1 MLAVFP
7 TCSSGVFPPVSPH
20 LISLLPIFL
29 PPAPCPLQTKQGN
42 RSSFRNQEGRRGS
55 DEVVPGT
62 SVFPSSATRMSGNF
76 WGSIKG
82 AKYHFALEDRTWDYS

>member
-1 MLAVFP
+1 M
-7 TCSSGVFPPVSPH
+7 GVFRKVARLMRLP
-20 LISLLPIFL
+20 LKFQGETSLLLRCDGTVGFPF
-29 PPAPCPLQTKQGN
+29 QKKQGN
-42 RSSFRNQEGRRGS
+42 RPSCRDQEGRRGS